1 MKDKNKTKMELMEE
15 LKEFRERITEIECGD
30 AGKALV
36 EERNLLRNLIDNL
49 PDLIYVKDRESRF
62 ITCNIAVAHLLGV
75 RAPEELVGKTGF
87 DFYPQKLAKKY
98 NDDEQE
104 LIRSGKPVINR
115 EEHIITSEGEK
126 RWFSI
131 TKVPLRDSDEKVV
144 GIVATGRDITER
156 KLAEEALRESEE
168 RYRKIFENTVT
179 ASIVIEKD
187 DKISL
192 ANEEFERLSGFPKKE
207 IEGKKNLTTFVKPE
221 DLEWIK
227 ELLRLRR
234 KRPNS
239 VPNKYEFNFIDR
251 HGKIKHTLLTIELIP
266 GTKKSIASLFD
277 ITDHKQ
283 NELRLQKM
291 ATHDELTKIPNRR
304 LFQERLVHA
313 LYRAHRHKQ
322 LLGILYLDLD
332 DFKDVNDSLGHE
344 VGDLLLKAVA
354 DRLLECVR
362 ENDTVSRIGGDEFTI
377 ILEDA
382 YQLEDIVI
390 VAERIIESIAK
401 PFTLV
406 GHKCTV
412 TISIGISIYPHDD
425 KNWQALIKKSDAAM
439 YRAKRLGKNN
449 FQFVSKDKY

>member
-1 MKDKNKTKMELMEE
+1 MKKDKKKAKDDVE
-15 LKEFRERITEIECGD
+15 EFRQRISEIECED
-30 AGKALV
+30 AGKGLL

-62 ITCNIAVAHLLGV
+62 ITCNIAFAQLLGV
-75 RAPEELVGKTGF
+75 RAPDEIVGKTDF
-87 DFYPQKLAKKY
+87 DFYPQELAKKHY
-98 NDDEQE
+98 DDEQK

-115 EEHIITSEGEK
+115 EEHMIASKGEK
-126 RWFSI
+126 RWFSTI
-131 TKVPLRDSDEKVV
+131 KVPLRDSDEKVV
-144 GIVATGRDITER
+144 GIVATGRDITEH
-156 KLAEEALRESEE
+156 KLAEEELRESEE
-168 RYRKIFENTVT
+168 HYRKIFENTVI
-179 ASIVIEKD
+179 ASVVIEED
-187 DKISL
+187 DRISL
-192 ANEEFERLSGFPKKE
+192 ANEEFERLSGFPREE
-207 IEGKKNLTTFVKPE
+207 IEGKKNLSTFVKPE

-239 VPNKYEFNFIDR
+239 VPNRYEFSFIDR
-251 HGKIKHTLLTIELIP
+251 DGKIKHTLLTIELIP

-283 NELRLQKM
+283 TELRLQKL

-304 LFQERLVHA
+304 LFQERLQHA
-313 LYRAHRHKQ
+313 LYRAHRHNQ

-344 VGDLLLKAVA
+344 IGDLLLKAVA
-354 DRLLECVR
+354 ERLLECVR

-382 YQLEDIVI
+382 YQLEDIVT
-390 VAERIIESIAK
+390 VAERIIETIAK
-401 PFTLV
+401 PFTLD
-406 GHKCTV
+406 GHECTV
-412 TISIGISIYPHDD
+412 TISIGISVYPDD
-425 KNWQALIKKSDAAM
+425 DRNWQALIKKSDAAM

-449 FQFVSKDKY
+449 YQFVSKDK